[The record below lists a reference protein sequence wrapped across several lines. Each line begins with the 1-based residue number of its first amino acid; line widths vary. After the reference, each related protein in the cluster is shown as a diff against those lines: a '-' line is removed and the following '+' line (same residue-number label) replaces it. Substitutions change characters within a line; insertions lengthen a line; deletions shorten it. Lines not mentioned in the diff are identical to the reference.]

1 MLGFRFLV
9 VALAAGIM
17 VVGIATLP
25 GMHTDVLPET
35 SSAVVEIQTDAPGLS
50 APEVESL
57 VTTPLEKNLLEGVM
71 GVTSVTSDS
80 IPGLSAID
88 LHFAP
93 GTGLYQA
100 RQLVQERLTQAFVLP
115 NVSRP
120 PVMRQPVSST
130 GNVLMV
136 GLTSTRLSQIELS
149 VLARW
154 TIVPRL
160 LGVAGVAEV
169 STFGQADQQLQVLV
183 TPTVLAAHHIS
194 LAQIIAT
201 AGNSQLVTPLSY
213 LEGST
218 PGTGGFLESPNQR
231 ITIRHVLPFG
241 TPANLGQVPV
251 TEAGDRQV
259 LLGSVASI
267 VQGHQ
272 PLIGDAQ
279 VRGGAGLVLVIQKLP
294 SASVPAVTAGVDQA
308 LAALKPGL
316 AGVSV
321 DASLF
326 RPATYLASAVRNA
339 GLALLVAA
347 VLAVIALIALLLN
360 LRLVFLTL
368 AGISLSL
375 VAATLVLDLLGS
387 SFNSLVLLGLL
398 LALAIV
404 TGDAAGGA
412 CALMQR
418 LAAGRADGQRQPAGG
433 LVAAAYRDFRGVH
446 GSATLAAVVAVAPPA
461 AFEADAVREV
471 REVAVEVAVA
481 TTRALIARHLDTS
494 AQTRLIDGAISRGN
508 TAMPVGTALGSGGP
522 QPPVRE
528 AS

>member
-279 VRGGAGLVLVIQKLP
+279 VRNLGTVGG
-294 SASVPAVTAGVDQA
+294 
-308 LAALKPGL
+308 
-316 AGVSV
+316 
-321 DASLF
+321 
-326 RPATYLASAVRNA
+326 
-339 GLALLVAA
+339 
-347 VLAVIALIALLLN
+347 
-360 LRLVFLTL
+360 
-368 AGISLSL
+368 SL
-375 VAATLVLDLLGS
+375 VHGDPSGDWGPV
-387 SFNSLVLLGLL
+387 L
-398 LALAIV
+398 LALGGEVHCLGPGGNRLIPASEFFTEMYETARQPDEMVTEVRIASPAGRAGGSYVKLERRAGDFAIV
-404 TGDAAGGA
+404 GAAVYLALDEHGA
-412 CALMQR
+412 CAEAGIALSGVASTYVKATTAERVLRGSRLNEATIAEAARCLDIEMDPYSDARAPAEYKRAMAKVFVQKALEVARQR
-418 LAAGRADGQRQPAGG
+418 ATAGRA
-433 LVAAAYRDFRGVH
+433 
-446 GSATLAAVVAVAPPA
+446 
-461 AFEADAVREV
+461 
-471 REVAVEVAVA
+471 
-481 TTRALIARHLDTS
+481 
-494 AQTRLIDGAISRGN
+494 
-508 TAMPVGTALGSGGP
+508 
-522 QPPVRE
+522 
-528 AS
+528 